1 MSLNVFAQSTS
12 AQSSQVSV
20 CTPELCKTN
29 LPAVS
34 AGSTQV
40 TTVLQILFGV
50 VAVLAL
56 IYVILAGLK
65 LITSSGDPQSVAK
78 GRQQIL
84 FAIIGLAVALSA
96 ELIISF
102 VINRL

>member
-1 MSLNVFAQSTS
+1 MSLNIFAQSTT
-12 AQSSQVSV
+12 AQSSQVGV
-20 CTPELCKTN
+20 CTTDLCKTN
-29 LPAVS
+29 LPSVS

-84 FAIIGLAVALSA
+84 FAIIGLVVALSA